1 MLLKKTRIAIA
12 GVGTVGSGVIELI
25 KKNSILKKFGIEITA
40 IASRRKQKK
49 NDLGSNSINFFNDAE
64 RLIDF
69 NNYDILVEL
78 IGGDDGISKKI
89 VFDALKKGKNV
100 VTANKA
106 LVSKH
111 WRKLNELTQVKGN
124 EIKYEA
130 AVAGGIPIIKVLNDF
145 LISNKI
151 KKIYGILNG
160 TSNFILTNML
170 NSNSKFDKILEK
182 AQEFGYA
189 EADPSFDIDGVDTS
203 HKLAILSSL
212 AFNINC
218 DLKSIYVEGIRN
230 IDLTDLVYANELG
243 YKVKLLGLAKIRKK
257 KLINFVYPCLVDHN
271 ELISKVDGVFNGIV
285 VESDFC
291 NKSFFQGEGAGSQP
305 TATSVLSDI
314 IDFSIKECKEKPK
327 PKTQM
332 VKNINIL
339 DRTGSFYLRFSTT
352 DQSGVISGITNEF
365 KKNNISMKSMLQK
378 DIVSSKEKKCVTI
391 VVTTHNCKEKDMMKA
406 LKKIN
411 NLSFVLK
418 KTTFMRIENFK

>member
-1 MLLKKTRIAIA
+1 MLLKKTKIAIA

-25 KKNSILKKFGIEITA
+25 KKKSIQKKFGIEVTA
-40 IASRRKQKK
+40 IASRRKIKK
-49 NDLGSNSINFFNDAE
+49 PKLGSRSITFFNNAE
-64 RLIDF
+64 RIVDF
-69 NNYDILVEL
+69 DDYDVLVEL
-78 IGGDDGISKKI
+78 IGGDEGISKKI

-111 WRKLNELTQVKGN
+111 WKKLNEITKKRKNQ
-124 EIKYEA
+124 IKFEA
-130 AVAGGIPIIKVLNDF
+130 AVAGGIPIIKVLSEF

-151 KKIYGILNG
+151 KKIYGVLNG
-160 TSNFILTNML
+160 TSNFILTKML
-170 NSNSKFDKILEK
+170 HSRSKFEKILEE
-182 AQEFGYA
+182 AQQLGYA
-189 EADPSFDIDGVDTS
+189 EADPSFDIDGVDTC

-230 IDLTDLVYANELG
+230 IDLTDLLYANELG
-243 YKVKLLGLAKIRKK
+243 FKVKLLGIAQINQK
-257 KLINFVYPCLVDHN
+257 KLITFVYPCLVGEN

-291 NKSFFQGEGAGSQP
+291 KKSFLQGEGAGSQP

-314 IDFSIKECKEKPK
+314 IDLSINKYKEKPI
-327 PKTQM
+327 PKINI
-332 VKNINIL
+332 VKNTNIL
-339 DRTGSFYLRFSTT
+339 DRSGSFYLRFSTI
-352 DQSGVISGITNEF
+352 DQPGVISGITNEF

-378 DIVSSKEKKCVTI
+378 DGISKEKKCATI
-391 VVTTHNCKEKDMMKA
+391 VVTTHNCNEKDMMKA

-411 NLSFVLK
+411 NLNFVVK
-418 KTTFMRIENFK
+418 KTTFIRIENFK

>member
-1 MLLKKTRIAIA
+1 MLLKKTKIAIA

-25 KKNSILKKFGIEITA
+25 KKKSIQKKFGIEVTA
-40 IASRRKQKK
+40 IASRRKIKK
-49 NDLGSNSINFFNDAE
+49 PKLGSSSITFFNNAE
-64 RLIDF
+64 RIIDF
-69 NNYDILVEL
+69 DNYDILVEL
-78 IGGDDGISKKI
+78 IGGDEGISKKI

-111 WRKLNELTQVKGN
+111 WKKLNEITKKRKNQ
-124 EIKYEA
+124 IKFEA
-130 AVAGGIPIIKVLNDF
+130 AVAGGIPIIKVLNEF

-160 TSNFILTNML
+160 TSNFILTKML
-170 NSNSKFDKILEK
+170 NSKSKFEKILQE
-182 AQEFGYA
+182 AQQLGYA
-189 EADPSFDIDGVDTS
+189 EADPSFDIDGVDTC

-230 IDLTDLVYANELG
+230 IDLTDLLYANELG
-243 YKVKLLGLAKIRKK
+243 FKVKLLGIAQINQKKI
-257 KLINFVYPCLVDHN
+257 INFVYPCLVDEN

-291 NKSFFQGEGAGSQP
+291 KKSFLQGEGAGSQP

-314 IDFSIKECKEKPK
+314 IDLSIKEYKEKPK
-327 PKTQM
+327 SKI
-332 VKNINIL
+332 NIVRNTNIL
-339 DRTGSFYLRFSTT
+339 DRSGSFYLRFSAI
-352 DQSGVISGITNEF
+352 DQPGVISGITNEF

-378 DIVSSKEKKCVTI
+378 DGISKEKKSATI
-391 VVTTHNCKEKDMMKA
+391 VVTTHNCKEKDMIKA

-418 KTTFMRIENFK
+418 KTTFIRIENFK

>member
-1 MLLKKTRIAIA
+1 MLKKTKIAIA
-12 GVGTVGSGVIELI
+12 GVGTVGSGVIKLF
-25 KKNSILKKFGIEITA
+25 KKNSIQKNFGIEITA
-40 IASRRKQKK
+40 IASRRKIKK
-49 NDLGSNSINFFNDAE
+49 SDLGSNGINYFNDAKK
-64 RLIDF
+64 LIDF

-78 IGGDDGISKKI
+78 IGGDEGISKTI

-111 WRKLNELTQVKGN
+111 WRKLNEMTQGKSN

-170 NSNSKFDKILEK
+170 NTNSKFEKILEK
-182 AQEFGYA
+182 AQELGYA

-203 HKLAILSSL
+203 HKLAILSSI
-212 AFNINC
+212 AFNVNC
-218 DLKSIYVEGIRN
+218 DLKLIYVDGIRN
-230 IDLTDLVYANELG
+230 IELTDLLYANELG
-243 YKVKLLGLAKIRKK
+243 YKVKLLGITQIRKK
-257 KLINFVYPCLVDHN
+257 NLINFVYPCLVDHN
-271 ELISKVDGVFNGIV
+271 ELISKVDGVFNGII

-291 NKSFFQGEGAGSQP
+291 KKSFFQGEGAGAQP

-314 IDFSIKECKEKPK
+314 IDFSIKERKEKSK
-327 PKTQM
+327 SKINI
-332 VKNINIL
+332 VKNTNIL
-339 DRTGSFYLRFSTT
+339 DRSGSFYLRFSTV
-352 DQSGVISGITNEF
+352 DQPGVISGITNEF

-378 DIVSSKEKKCVTI
+378 DGISKEKKCATI
-391 VVTTHNCKEKDMMKA
+391 VVTTHNCNEKDMMKA
-406 LKKIN
+406 LKRIN
-411 NLSFVLK
+411 NLNFVVK
-418 KTTFMRIENFK
+418 KTTFIRIENFK

>member
-1 MLLKKTRIAIA
+1 MLLKKTKIAIA

-25 KKNSILKKFGIEITA
+25 KKKSIQNKFGIEVTA
-40 IASRRKQKK
+40 VASRRKIKK
-49 NDLGSNSINFFNDAE
+49 PQLGSSSITFFNNAE
-64 RLIDF
+64 RIIDF
-69 NNYDILVEL
+69 DNYDILVEL
-78 IGGDDGISKKI
+78 IGGDEGISKKI

-111 WRKLNELTQVKGN
+111 WKKLNEITKKRKNQ
-124 EIKYEA
+124 IKFEA
-130 AVAGGIPIIKVLNDF
+130 AVAGGIPIIKVLSEF

-151 KKIYGILNG
+151 KKIYGVLNG
-160 TSNFILTNML
+160 TSNFILTKML
-170 NSNSKFDKILEK
+170 HSRSKFEKILEE
-182 AQEFGYA
+182 AQQLGYA
-189 EADPSFDIDGVDTS
+189 EADPSFDIDGVDTC

-230 IDLTDLVYANELG
+230 IDLTDLLYANELG
-243 YKVKLLGLAKIRKK
+243 FKVKLLGIAQINQK
-257 KLINFVYPCLVDHN
+257 KLITFVYPCLVGEN

-291 NKSFFQGEGAGSQP
+291 KKSFLQGEGAGSQP

-314 IDFSIKECKEKPK
+314 IDLSINKYKEKPI
-327 PKTQM
+327 PKINI
-332 VKNINIL
+332 VKNTNIL
-339 DRTGSFYLRFSTT
+339 DRSGSFYLRFSTI
-352 DQSGVISGITNEF
+352 DQPGVISGITNEF

-378 DIVSSKEKKCVTI
+378 DGISKEKKCATI

>member
-1 MLLKKTRIAIA
+1 MLLKKTKIAIA

-25 KKNSILKKFGIEITA
+25 KKKSIQKKFGIEVTA
-40 IASRRKQKK
+40 IASRRKIKK
-49 NDLGSNSINFFNDAE
+49 SELGSRSITFFNNAE
-64 RLIDF
+64 RIIDF
-69 NNYDILVEL
+69 DNYDVLVEL
-78 IGGDDGISKKI
+78 IGGDEGISKKI

-111 WRKLNELTQVKGN
+111 WKKLIEITKKRKNQ
-124 EIKYEA
+124 IKFEA
-130 AVAGGIPIIKVLNDF
+130 AVAGGIPIIKVLNEF

-160 TSNFILTNML
+160 TSNFILTKML
-170 NSNSKFDKILEK
+170 HSRSKFEKILEE
-182 AQEFGYA
+182 AQQLGYA
-189 EADPSFDIDGVDTS
+189 EADPSFDIDGVDTC

-230 IDLTDLVYANELG
+230 IDLTDLLYANELG
-243 YKVKLLGLAKIRKK
+243 FKVKLLGITQINKK
-257 KLINFVYPCLVDHN
+257 KLINFVYPCLVNEN

-291 NKSFFQGEGAGSQP
+291 KKSFLQGEGAGSQP

-314 IDFSIKECKEKPK
+314 IDLSIKEYKEKPK
-327 PKTQM
+327 SKI
-332 VKNINIL
+332 NIVRNTNIL
-339 DRTGSFYLRFSTT
+339 DRSGSFYLRFSAI
-352 DQSGVISGITNEF
+352 DQPGVISGITNEF

-378 DIVSSKEKKCVTI
+378 DGISKEKKSATI
-391 VVTTHNCKEKDMMKA
+391 VVTTHNCKEKDMIKA

>member
-1 MLLKKTRIAIA
+1 MLQEEKLK
-12 GVGTVGSGVIELI
+12 
-25 KKNSILKKFGIEITA
+25 NP
-40 IASRRKQKK
+40 
-49 NDLGSNSINFFNDAE
+49 DLGSRRINYFNDAKK
-64 RLIDF
+64 LIDF

-78 IGGDDGISKKI
+78 IGGDEGISKTI
-89 VFDALKKGKNV
+89 VFDALKKRKNV

-111 WRKLNELTQVKGN
+111 WRKLNEITQGKSN

-170 NSNSKFDKILEK
+170 NTNSKFEKILEK
-182 AQEFGYA
+182 AQELGYA

-218 DLKSIYVEGIRN
+218 DLKSIYVDGIRN
-230 IDLTDLVYANELG
+230 IELTDLLYANELG
-243 YKVKLLGLAKIRKK
+243 YKVKLLGITQIRKK
-257 KLINFVYPCLVDHN
+257 NLINFVYPCLVDHN

-291 NKSFFQGEGAGSQP
+291 KKSFFK
-305 TATSVLSDI
+305 V
-314 IDFSIKECKEKPK
+314 KE
-327 PKTQM
+327 
-332 VKNINIL
+332 L
-339 DRTGSFYLRFSTT
+339 AHSLRLPQF
-352 DQSGVISGITNEF
+352 
-365 KKNNISMKSMLQK
+365 
-378 DIVSSKEKKCVTI
+378 
-391 VVTTHNCKEKDMMKA
+391 
-406 LKKIN
+406 
-411 NLSFVLK
+411 
-418 KTTFMRIENFK
+418 

>member
-1 MLLKKTRIAIA
+1 MSLKKTKIAIA
-12 GVGTVGSGVIELI
+12 GIGTVGSGVIQLI
-25 KKNSILKKFGIEITA
+25 KKNSIQKNFGIEVTA
-40 IASRRKQKK
+40 IASRRKLKK
-49 NDLGSNSINFFNDAE
+49 ANLGFSSTNFFNDAE
-64 RLIDF
+64 RLVNFD
-69 NNYDILVEL
+69 NYDILVEL
-78 IGGDDGISKKI
+78 IGGDEGIPKKI

-111 WRKLNELTQVKGN
+111 WKKLNEITKKN
-124 EIKYEA
+124 KSEIKYEA

-170 NSNSKFDKILEK
+170 YSKSKFEKILEE
-182 AQEFGYA
+182 AQQLGYA

-230 IDLTDLVYANELG
+230 IDLTDLLYADELG
-243 YKVKLLGLAKIRKK
+243 YKIKLLGIAQVRQKQI
-257 KLINFVYPCLVDHN
+257 INFVYPCLVGQN
-271 ELISKVDGVFNGIV
+271 ELISKVDGVFNAIV
-285 VESDFC
+285 IESDFC
-291 NKSFFQGEGAGSQP
+291 KKSFFQGEGAGSQP

-314 IDFSIKECKEKPK
+314 IDLSIKEPKEKLK
-327 PKTQM
+327 PK
-332 VKNINIL
+332 VKILKNINIL
-339 DRTGSFYLRFSTT
+339 DRSGSFYLRFSTI
-352 DQSGVISGITNEF
+352 DQPGVISGITNEF
-365 KKNNISMKSMLQK
+365 KKNNISMKTMLQK
-378 DIVSSKEKKCVTI
+378 DGVSKEKKCATI
-391 VVTTHNCKEKDMMKA
+391 VITTHTCNENDMMKA

-411 NLSFVLK
+411 NLKFVLK
-418 KTTFMRIENFK
+418 ETAYIRIENFK

>member
-1 MLLKKTRIAIA
+1 MLKKTKIAIA
-12 GVGTVGSGVIELI
+12 GIGTVGSGVIKLF
-25 KKNSILKKFGIEITA
+25 KKNSIQKNFGIEITA
-40 IASRRKQKK
+40 IASRRKIKK
-49 NDLGSNSINFFNDAE
+49 SDLGSDGINYFNDAKK
-64 RLIDF
+64 LIDF

-78 IGGDDGISKKI
+78 IGGDEGISKTI

-111 WRKLNELTQVKGN
+111 WRKLNEMTQGKSN

-170 NSNSKFDKILEK
+170 NSNSKFEKILEK

-230 IDLTDLVYANELG
+230 IDLTDLLYANELG
-243 YKVKLLGLAKIRKK
+243 YKVKLLGIAQIRKK

-285 VESDFC
+285 IESDFC
-291 NKSFFQGEGAGSQP
+291 KKSFFQGEGAGSQP

-314 IDFSIKECKEKPK
+314 IDFSIKECKEKSK
-327 PKTQM
+327 PKTQI

-339 DRTGSFYLRFSTT
+339 DRSGSFYLRFTTT
-352 DQSGVISGITNEF
+352 DQPGVISGITNEF
-365 KKNNISMKSMLQK
+365 KKNSISMKSMLQK
-378 DIVSSKEKKCVTI
+378 DVVSSKEKKCATI
-391 VVTTHNCKEKDMMKA
+391 VVTTHNCNEKDMMKA

>member
-1 MLLKKTRIAIA
+1 MLLKKTKIAIA

-25 KKNSILKKFGIEITA
+25 KKNSIQKKFGIEVTA
-40 IASRRKQKK
+40 IASRRKIKK
-49 NDLGSNSINFFNDAE
+49 PKLGSSSITFFNNAE
-64 RLIDF
+64 RIIDF
-69 NNYDILVEL
+69 DNYDVLVEL
-78 IGGDDGISKKI
+78 IGGDEGISKKI

-111 WRKLNELTQVKGN
+111 WKKLIEITKKRKNQ
-124 EIKYEA
+124 IKFEA
-130 AVAGGIPIIKVLNDF
+130 AVAGGIPIIKVLNEF

-160 TSNFILTNML
+160 TSNFILTKML
-170 NSNSKFDKILEK
+170 NSKSKFEKILQE
-182 AQEFGYA
+182 AQQLGYA
-189 EADPSFDIDGVDTS
+189 EADPSFDIDGVDTC

-230 IDLTDLVYANELG
+230 IDLTDLLYANELG
-243 YKVKLLGLAKIRKK
+243 FKVKLLGISEIRQKKI
-257 KLINFVYPCLVDHN
+257 INFVYPCLVDQN

-291 NKSFFQGEGAGSQP
+291 KKSFFQGEGAGSQP

-314 IDFSIKECKEKPK
+314 IDLSTKESKEKPK
-327 PKTQM
+327 AKINII
-332 VKNINIL
+332 KNTNIL
-339 DRTGSFYLRFSTT
+339 DRSGSFYLRFSTI
-352 DQSGVISGITNEF
+352 DQPGVISGITNEF

-378 DIVSSKEKKCVTI
+378 DGISKEKKFATI
-391 VVTTHNCKEKDMMKA
+391 VVTTHNCNEKNMMKA

-418 KTTFMRIENFK
+418 KTTFMRIENVK

>member
-1 MLLKKTRIAIA
+1 MSSKKTKIAIA
-12 GVGTVGSGVIELI
+12 GVGTVGSGVLELI
-25 KKNSILKKFGIEITA
+25 KKNSIQKKFDIEITA
-40 IASRRKQKK
+40 IASRRKLKK
-49 NDLGSNSINFFNDAE
+49 SSSKLSGIKFFNDAE
-64 RLIDF
+64 RLIGFD
-69 NNYDILVEL
+69 NYDILVEL
-78 IGGDDGISKKI
+78 IGGDEGISKKI

-111 WRKLNELTQVKGN
+111 WQKLNDIILGKRN
-124 EIKYEA
+124 KIMYEA

-170 NSNSKFDKILEK
+170 NFNSKFEKVLEK
-182 AQEFGYA
+182 AQQLGYA
-189 EADPSFDIDGVDTS
+189 ESDPSFDIDGIDTS

-230 IDLTDLVYANELG
+230 IDLTDLQYANELG
-243 YKVKLLGLAKIRKK
+243 YQIKLLGVSQIRQKN
-257 KLINFVYPCLVDHN
+257 LINFVFPCLVDKN

-291 NKSFFQGEGAGSQP
+291 KKSFFQGEGAGSQP

-314 IDFSIKECKEKPK
+314 IDLSIKHRKETPIPK
-327 PKTQM
+327 IKIF
-332 VKNINIL
+332 KNINIL
-339 DRTGSFYLRFSTT
+339 DRSGSFYLRFSTT
-352 DQSGVISGITNEF
+352 DEPGVISGITNEF

-378 DIVSSKEKKCVTI
+378 DSVLKEKKYVTI
-391 VVTTHNCKEKDMMKA
+391 VVTTHNCIEKDMIKA
-406 LKKIN
+406 LRKIN
-411 NLSFVLK
+411 KLNFVLK
-418 KTTFMRIENFK
+418 KTIFIRIENFK

>member
-1 MLLKKTRIAIA
+1 MLLKKTKIAIA

-25 KKNSILKKFGIEITA
+25 KKKSIQNKFGIEVTA
-40 IASRRKQKK
+40 VASRRKIKK
-49 NDLGSNSINFFNDAE
+49 PQLGSSSITFFNNAE
-64 RLIDF
+64 RIIDF
-69 NNYDILVEL
+69 DNYDVLVEL
-78 IGGDDGISKKI
+78 IGGDEGISKKI

-111 WRKLNELTQVKGN
+111 WKKLIEITKKRKNQ
-124 EIKYEA
+124 IKFEA
-130 AVAGGIPIIKVLNDF
+130 AVAGGIPIIKVLNEF

-160 TSNFILTNML
+160 TSNFILTKML
-170 NSNSKFDKILEK
+170 SSKSKFEKILQE
-182 AQEFGYA
+182 AQQLGYA
-189 EADPSFDIDGVDTS
+189 EADPSFDIDGVDTC

-230 IDLTDLVYANELG
+230 IDLTDLLYANELG
-243 YKVKLLGLAKIRKK
+243 FKVKLLGITQINKK
-257 KLINFVYPCLVDHN
+257 KLINFVYPCLVNEN

-291 NKSFFQGEGAGSQP
+291 KKSFLQGEGAGSQP

-314 IDFSIKECKEKPK
+314 IDLSMNEYKEKPK
-327 PKTQM
+327 SKI
-332 VKNINIL
+332 NIVRNTNIL
-339 DRTGSFYLRFSTT
+339 DRSGSFYLRFTT
-352 DQSGVISGITNEF
+352 IDQSGVISGITNEF

-378 DIVSSKEKKCVTI
+378 DGISKEKKSATI
-391 VVTTHNCKEKDMMKA
+391 VVTTHNCKEKDMIKA

-418 KTTFMRIENFK
+418 KTTFIRIESFK

>member
-1 MLLKKTRIAIA
+1 MLKKTKIAIA
-12 GVGTVGSGVIELI
+12 GVGTVGSGVIKLF
-25 KKNSILKKFGIEITA
+25 KKNSIQKNFGIEITA
-40 IASRRKQKK
+40 IASRRKIKK
-49 NDLGSNSINFFNDAE
+49 SDLGSNGINYFNDAKK
-64 RLIDF
+64 LTDF

-78 IGGDDGISKKI
+78 IGGDEGISRTI

-111 WRKLNELTQVKGN
+111 WRKLNEMTQGKSN

-170 NSNSKFDKILEK
+170 NTNSKFEKILEK
-182 AQEFGYA
+182 AQELGYA

-212 AFNINC
+212 AFNVNC
-218 DLKSIYVEGIRN
+218 DLKSIYVDGIRN
-230 IDLTDLVYANELG
+230 IELTDLLYANELG
-243 YKVKLLGLAKIRKK
+243 YKVKLLGITQIRKK
-257 KLINFVYPCLVDHN
+257 NLINFVYPCLVDHN
-271 ELISKVDGVFNGIV
+271 ELISKVDGVFNGII

-291 NKSFFQGEGAGSQP
+291 KKSFFQGEGAGAQP

-314 IDFSIKECKEKPK
+314 IDFSIKERKEKSK
-327 PKTQM
+327 SKINI
-332 VKNINIL
+332 VKNTNIL
-339 DRTGSFYLRFSTT
+339 DRSGSFYLRFSTV
-352 DQSGVISGITNEF
+352 DQPGVISGITNEF

-378 DIVSSKEKKCVTI
+378 DGISKEKKCATI
-391 VVTTHNCKEKDMMKA
+391 VVTTHNCNEKDMMKA

-411 NLSFVLK
+411 NLNFVLK
-418 KTTFMRIENFK
+418 KTTFIRIENFK

>member
-1 MLLKKTRIAIA
+1 MLLKKTKIAIA

-25 KKNSILKKFGIEITA
+25 KKNSIQKKFGIEVTA
-40 IASRRKQKK
+40 IASRRKIKK
-49 NDLGSNSINFFNDAE
+49 PKLGSSSITFFNNAE
-64 RLIDF
+64 RIIDF
-69 NNYDILVEL
+69 DNYDILVEL
-78 IGGDDGISKKI
+78 IGGDEGISKKI

-111 WRKLNELTQVKGN
+111 WKKLNEITKKRKN
-124 EIKYEA
+124 RIKFEA
-130 AVAGGIPIIKVLNDF
+130 AVAGGIPIIKVLNEF

-160 TSNFILTNML
+160 TSNFILTKML
-170 NSNSKFDKILEK
+170 HSKSKFEKILQE
-182 AQEFGYA
+182 AQQFGYA
-189 EADPSFDIDGVDTS
+189 EADPSFDIDGVDTC

-230 IDLTDLVYANELG
+230 IDLTDLLFANELG
-243 YKVKLLGLAKIRKK
+243 FKVKLLGIAQINQK
-257 KLINFVYPCLVDHN
+257 KLINFVYPCLVDEN

-291 NKSFFQGEGAGSQP
+291 KKSFLQGEGAGSQP

-314 IDFSIKECKEKPK
+314 IDLSMKEYKEKPK
-327 PKTQM
+327 SKINI
-332 VKNINIL
+332 VKNTNIL
-339 DRTGSFYLRFSTT
+339 DRSGSFYLRFSTT
-352 DQSGVISGITNEF
+352 DQPGVISGITNEF

-378 DIVSSKEKKCVTI
+378 DGISKEKKCATI
-391 VVTTHNCKEKDMMKA
+391 VVTTHNCSEKDMIKA

-418 KTTFMRIENFK
+418 KTIFIRIENFK